1 MKIKIKKIIASILTF
16 MMIFTQVPVNVFAET
31 KGESVPLD
39 ITLVLDVS
47 GSMDDPLSGGTKRMN
62 VLKDSVY
69 QLIDEFSTKN
79 TNIED
84 VSKQNRIAIV
94 KFAGDKKDEVGNDTY
109 TSKGYRYNNTQVVSD
124 YVAVQATNKD
134 ALKAKVKAINAAGAT
149 NSQAA
154 MELTKDL
161 VNSSVNDTN
170 RRYAKRVVIFVTDGV
185 PTTQSLFDD
194 GVANNAILTA
204 KSIKEK
210 AFIYSIGLSANTDTT
225 IVGDDGDGNWETKE
239 KFNAYLHGISS
250 NYPNATDYKNLGNK
264 LNGANYYRGVK
275 SSDEAR
281 DTFAEIIRL
290 LSNMLFDLAD
300 YTKVNEAKAKV
311 PSNLN
316 IYTEE
321 TVNALQEALDAVEEG
336 KNITEQETVDNYAKA
351 ITDAING
358 LVLKDADYTLVDQA
372 IDQANNLVEG
382 NYKDYTKV
390 KEAIAAVER
399 NKKITEQTEVDA
411 MANAINEAISKLV
424 LKDADYT
431 SVDQAIAQ
439 ANNLVEGNYKDY
451 TKVKEAIAAVE
462 RNKKITEQTEV
473 DAMAN
478 AINEAISK
486 LVLKDADYTSV
497 DQAIAQANNLVEG
510 NYKDYTKV
518 KEAIAAVE
526 RNKKI
531 TEQTEVDAMANAIN
545 EAISKLVLKDA
556 NYTKVNEAKGKVPS
570 NLNIYTE
577 KTVNALQ
584 DALAAVEEGK
594 NITEQETV
602 DGYAKA
608 INEAISKLVL
618 KDANYTKVNEA
629 RAKVPSNLNIYTEET
644 VNALQDALAVVK
656 EDKKITEQA
665 EVDAMAKAIN
675 EAISNLVLKD
685 ANYSKVNEA
694 KSKVPSDLSI
704 YTEKTVKALEDAL
717 AAVKEDKKI
726 TEQETVDGYAKAIN
740 EAINSLVIKDT
751 TSTKQ
756 EAVTPTVKVETT
768 NKETVK
774 AENKKEVKKVKTGD
788 STNSVLY
795 LGLFGFSLLI
805 IYCIVMKK
813 IIK

>member
-424 LKDADYT
+424 LKDA
-431 SVDQAIAQ
+431 
-439 ANNLVEGNYKDY
+439 
-451 TKVKEAIAAVE
+451 
-462 RNKKITEQTEV
+462 
-473 DAMAN
+473 
-478 AINEAISK
+478 
-486 LVLKDADYTSV
+486 
-497 DQAIAQANNLVEG
+497 
-510 NYKDYTKV
+510 
-518 KEAIAAVE
+518 
-526 RNKKI
+526 
-531 TEQTEVDAMANAIN
+531 
-545 EAISKLVLKDA
+545 

-618 KDANYTKVNEA
+618 KGANYTKVNEA

-813 IIK
+813 FIG

>member
-486 LVLKDADYTSV
+486 LVLKDA
-497 DQAIAQANNLVEG
+497 
-510 NYKDYTKV
+510 
-518 KEAIAAVE
+518 
-526 RNKKI
+526 
-531 TEQTEVDAMANAIN
+531 
-545 EAISKLVLKDA
+545 
-556 NYTKVNEAKGKVPS
+556 
-570 NLNIYTE
+570 
-577 KTVNALQ
+577 
-584 DALAAVEEGK
+584 
-594 NITEQETV
+594 
-602 DGYAKA
+602 
-608 INEAISKLVL
+608 
-618 KDANYTKVNEA
+618 NYTKVNEA

-774 AENKKEVKKVKTGD
+774 AENKKEVKTDKTGD

-813 IIK
+813 FI

>member
-1 MKIKIKKIIASILTF
+1 MKIKIKKIIASVLTF
-16 MMIFTQVPVNVFAET
+16 MMVFTQVPVNVFAET
-31 KGESVPLD
+31 KGESIPLD

-47 GSMDDPLSGGTKRMN
+47 GSMDDPLSGGTKRMS

-94 KFAGDKKDEVGNDTY
+94 KFAGDKNNKVGNDTY
-109 TSKGYRYNNTQVVSD
+109 ISGGYRYNYTQVVSD
-124 YVAVQATNKD
+124 YVAVQDTNKGD
-134 ALKAKVKAINAAGAT
+134 LKEKVKTINASGAT

-154 MELTKDL
+154 MELTKNL

-185 PTTQSLFDD
+185 PTTQSSFDD
-194 GVANNAILTA
+194 DVANNAISTA
-204 KSIKEK
+204 KSIKK
-210 AFIYSIGLSANTDTT
+210 NAFIYSIGLSAKTNKT
-225 IVGDDGDGNWETKE
+225 IVGDDGDGNWTETE

-275 SSDEAR
+275 SSTEAH

-321 TVNALQEALDAVEEG
+321 TGNALQEALD
-336 KNITEQETVDNYAKA
+336 
-351 ITDAING
+351 
-358 LVLKDADYTLVDQA
+358 
-372 IDQANNLVEG
+372 
-382 NYKDYTKV
+382 
-390 KEAIAAVER
+390 
-399 NKKITEQTEVDA
+399 
-411 MANAINEAISKLV
+411 
-424 LKDADYT
+424 
-431 SVDQAIAQ
+431 
-439 ANNLVEGNYKDY
+439 
-451 TKVKEAIAAVE
+451 
-462 RNKKITEQTEV
+462 
-473 DAMAN
+473 
-478 AINEAISK
+478 
-486 LVLKDADYTSV
+486 
-497 DQAIAQANNLVEG
+497 
-510 NYKDYTKV
+510 
-518 KEAIAAVE
+518 
-526 RNKKI
+526 
-531 TEQTEVDAMANAIN
+531 
-545 EAISKLVLKDA
+545 
-556 NYTKVNEAKGKVPS
+556 
-570 NLNIYTE
+570 
-577 KTVNALQ
+577 
-584 DALAAVEEGK
+584 AVEEGK

-608 INEAISKLVL
+608 INEAINSLVIKDANYKKVNEAKAKVPNDLNIYTEETVNALQEALDAVEEGKNITEQETVDGYANAINEAISKLVL
-618 KDANYTKVNEA
+618 KDADYKKVNEA
-629 RAKVPSNLNIYTEET
+629 KAKVPSNLNIYTEET
-644 VNALQDALAVVK
+644 VNALQEALDAVEEGK
-656 EDKKITEQA
+656 NITEQT
-665 EVDAMAKAIN
+665 EVDAMAKAIY
-675 EAISNLVLKD
+675 EAISKLVLKD
-685 ANYSKVNEA
+685 ANYKKVNEA
-694 KSKVPSDLSI
+694 KAKVPSNLTI
-704 YTEKTVKALEDAL
+704 YTKETVNSLQEALD
-717 AAVKEDKKI
+717 AVKEGKKI
-726 TEQETVDGYAKAIN
+726 TEQETVDGYAKAIY
-740 EAINSLVIKDT
+740 EAISKLVLKDA

-813 IIK
+813 FIR

>member
-424 LKDADYT
+424 LKDA
-431 SVDQAIAQ
+431 
-439 ANNLVEGNYKDY
+439 
-451 TKVKEAIAAVE
+451 
-462 RNKKITEQTEV
+462 
-473 DAMAN
+473 
-478 AINEAISK
+478 
-486 LVLKDADYTSV
+486 
-497 DQAIAQANNLVEG
+497 
-510 NYKDYTKV
+510 
-518 KEAIAAVE
+518 
-526 RNKKI
+526 
-531 TEQTEVDAMANAIN
+531 
-545 EAISKLVLKDA
+545 

-813 IIK
+813 FIG